1 MFKNLTLSFLG
12 VAALAAASTSS
23 LADNTTPA
31 GTAAAP
37 AAATA
42 PAPVPP
48 MAKDNP
54 FAKPSKLFMQAPA
67 FDKIKDSD
75 YQPAFEEGI
84 KEQRV
89 EVDAIANNPAK
100 PTFENTIAAL
110 EKSGQLLNRV
120 GLVFSA
126 VTGANT
132 DDELQKVQDE
142 EASKLQAAQDY
153 ITLNSKLFARIET
166 LYNERSKLKLDQ
178 EEKRLLEFYYQEAT
192 LAGAKLN
199 DADKDQLKKL
209 NSELADLT
217 NKFQDQ
223 LLAGTKASALVV
235 DDKSA
240 LAGLSD
246 AQIAS
251 AASNADSRK
260 LTGKWVLPLQNTT
273 QQPSLQFLTDRDT
286 RQKLF
291 EASWLRTEHGDA
303 NDTRATILRIAEIRA
318 EQAKLMGYPDFAT
331 WKLQDQMAKTPAAVD
346 KLLGKLVP
354 AVTAKARDEA
364 KEIQDVIDQE
374 KGGFQ
379 LEPYDWNLY
388 AEKVRKAKY
397 DLDDAQVRPYFELD
411 KVLKDGV
418 FYAANQLYGLT
429 FKERHDLPVW
439 QSDVRVF
446 EVFDANKKPLGLF
459 YCDYF
464 KRDNKS
470 GGAWMSNL
478 VTQSKVL
485 KTGPVIF
492 NVANFA
498 KPEAGKP
505 ALLSFD
511 DVTTM
516 FHEFGHGLHGLF
528 ADQKY
533 PTLSGANTARDW
545 VEFPSQFN
553 EHWASNPKVF
563 AHYAVNYQTGKPMP
577 AELVAKIKKASTFNQ
592 GYDLTEV
599 LAASELDMNWHE
611 LAPGSVPKDVD
622 QFETDSLTHD
632 GLLMKEVPTRYRS
645 SYFLHIWSNGYAAG
659 YYAYTWTRMLA
670 DDSFSWF
677 EKNGGLT
684 RKNGDRFRKLILS
697 RGNTEDY
704 GTMFRAFNGHD
715 PDIQPYLKDHGIDV
729 DSK

>member
-1 MFKNLTLSFLG
+1 MLKNLTFSFVG

-23 LADNTTPA
+23 LADSA
-31 GTAAAP
+31 STAAAP
-37 AAATA
+37 AAASA
-42 PAPVPP
+42 PAPVAP
-48 MAKDNP
+48 MAADNP
-54 FAKPSKLFMQAPA
+54 FAKPSKLFLQAPA

-75 YQPAFEEGI
+75 YQPAIEEGI
-84 KEQRV
+84 RQQRA

-100 PTFENTIAAL
+100 PTFENTIVAL
-110 EKSGQLLNRV
+110 EKSGQLLARV

-132 DDELQKVQDE
+132 NDTLQKVQEDE
-142 EASKLQAAQDY
+142 ATKFQEAQDY

-166 LYNERSKLKLDQ
+166 LYDERAKLKLDQ
-178 EEKRLLEFYYQEAT
+178 ESSRLLEYYYQEAV

-199 DADKDQLKKL
+199 DADKESLKKL
-209 NSELADLT
+209 NGELAELT

-223 LLAGTKASALVV
+223 LLAGTKAGALVV
-235 DDKSA
+235 DNQAA

-246 AQIAS
+246 AQIG
-251 AASNADSRK
+251 AAAKAADSRK
-260 LTGKWVLPLQNTT
+260 LTGKWVIPLQNTT
-273 QQPSLQFLTDRDT
+273 QQPSLQFLTDRGT

-291 EASWLRTEHGDA
+291 EASWLRTEHNDA

-318 EQAKLMGYPDFAT
+318 EQAKLMGYPNYAT

-346 KLLGKLVP
+346 SLFGKLVP

-364 KEIQDVIDQE
+364 KEIQAVIDQD

-379 LEPYDWNLY
+379 LEPYDWNFY

-397 DLDDAQVRPYFELD
+397 DLDDSQVRPYFELD
-411 KVLKDGV
+411 TVLQKGV

-439 QSDVRVF
+439 HPDVRVF
-446 EVFDANKKPLGLF
+446 EVFDANKKTLGLF

-485 KTGPVIF
+485 GTKPVIF
-492 NVANFA
+492 NVANFS
-498 KPEAGKP
+498 KPAEGQP
-505 ALLSFD
+505 ALLSWD

-553 EHWASNPKVF
+553 EHWASDPKVF
-563 AHYAVNYQTGKPMP
+563 KHFAVHYQTHKPMP

-622 QFETDSLTHD
+622 QFESDQLGHD

-670 DDSFSWF
+670 DDSFAWF
-677 EKNGGLT
+677 EKNGGLS
-684 RKNGDRFRKLILS
+684 RKNGDRFRKMILS

-704 GTMFRAFNGHD
+704 GTMFKAFNGHD
-715 PDIQPYLKDHGIDV
+715 PDITPYLKDHGIEGG
-729 DSK
+729 SK

>member
-1 MFKNLTLSFLG
+1 MLKNLTLSFLAA
-12 VAALAAASTSS
+12 AALAAASTSGF
-23 LADNTTPA
+23 ADGA
-31 GTAAAP
+31 TAAAP
-37 AAATA
+37 AAT
-42 PAPVPP
+42 APVPP
-48 MAKDNP
+48 MAQDNP
-54 FAKPSKLFMQAPA
+54 FAKPSKLFMQAPP

-75 YQPAFEEGI
+75 YQPAIEEGI
-84 KEQRV
+84 RQQRA
-89 EVDAIANNPAK
+89 EVDAIADNPAA
-100 PTFENTIAAL
+100 PTFDNTIAAL

-120 GLVFSA
+120 ELVFSA

-132 DDELQKVQDE
+132 DDALQKVQEE
-142 EASKLQAAQDY
+142 EAPKLQEAQDY
-153 ITLNSKLFARIET
+153 ITLNSKLFARIEA
-166 LYNERSKLKLDQ
+166 LHDERAKLKLDQ
-178 EEKRLLEFYYQEAT
+178 EEKRLLDYYYQEAV

-199 DADKDQLKKL
+199 DADKDALKKL
-209 NSELADLT
+209 NTELATLT

-223 LLAGTKASALVV
+223 LLAGTKAGALVV
-235 DDKSA
+235 DEKSA

-246 AQIAS
+246 AQIAN
-251 AASNADSRK
+251 AASVAEARK
-260 LTGKWVLPLQNTT
+260 LTGKWVIPLQNTT
-273 QQPSLQFLTDRDT
+273 QQPSLQFLTNRDT

-291 EASWLRTEHGDA
+291 EDSWLRTERGDA
-303 NDTRATILRIAEIRA
+303 NDTRSTILRIAEIRA
-318 EQAKLMGYPDFAT
+318 EQAKLMGYPNYAT
-331 WKLQDQMAKTPAAVD
+331 WKLQDQMAKNPAAVD
-346 KLLGKLVP
+346 KLFGKLVP
-354 AVTAKARDEA
+354 AVTAKARAEA
-364 KEIQDVIDQE
+364 KEIQGVIDQE

-379 LEPYDWNLY
+379 LEPWDWNFY

-397 DLDDAQVRPYFELD
+397 DLDDSQVRPYFELN
-411 KVLKDGV
+411 KVLQDGV
-418 FYAANQLYGLT
+418 FYAANQLYGVT

-439 QSDVRVF
+439 QPDVRVF
-446 EVFDANKKPLGLF
+446 EVFDADKKPLGLF

-485 KTGPVIF
+485 GTQPVIY
-492 NVANFA
+492 NVANFT
-498 KPEAGKP
+498 KPPEGQP
-505 ALLSFD
+505 ALLSWD

-553 EHWASNPKVF
+553 EHWASDPKVF
-563 AHYAVNYQTGKPMP
+563 KHFAVHYQTGKPMP
-577 AELVAKIKKASTFNQ
+577 AELVAKLKKADTFNQ

-622 QFETDSLTHD
+622 QFETDSLSKD

-670 DDSFSWF
+670 DDSFAWF

-704 GTMFRAFNGHD
+704 GKMFKAFNGHD
-715 PDIQPYLKDHGIDV
+715 PDIKPYLKDHGID
-729 DSK
+729 SSGK